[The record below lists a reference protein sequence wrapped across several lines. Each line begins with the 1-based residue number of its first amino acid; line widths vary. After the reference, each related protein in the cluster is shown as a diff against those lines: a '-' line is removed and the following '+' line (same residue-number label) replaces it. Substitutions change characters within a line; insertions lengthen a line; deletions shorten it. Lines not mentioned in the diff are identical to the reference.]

1 MSVNLNNPDPP
12 PSGAVTATRD
22 YWKVGDGLP
31 DSGGQVGYTLDW
43 LDADDNQIGC
53 RKVDVVGSVTITEAE
68 YDVLIEE
75 WT

>member
-1 MSVNLNNPDPP
+1 VNINLNNPDPP

-43 LDADDNQIGC
+43 LDAVGAQIGC
-53 RKVDVVGSVTITEAE
+53 RKVDVVGSVPITEAE
-68 YDVLIEE
+68 YDLLIAG
-75 WT
+75 WS